1 METLAN
7 GILEITVSE
16 KGAELQSIYKITSN
30 REYLWQGDEKYWGKR
45 SPLLFPLI
53 GNIHN
58 QQIQIDGNIYP
69 MTRHGFAQ
77 KLLFKCRTDDRL
89 LHLSTTDTEETF
101 RVFPFHF
108 IYEVLYQL
116 SRNTLTVT
124 QRITNTGTDTMPF
137 QIGFHPAFNL
147 PMYHPADEIHG
158 YLSFNTDN
166 GVTSNIIEQ
175 GFLTEKLE
183 TYSCTD
189 GYLPIT
195 DKLFDYD
202 TVVDTRGLIERTTLY
217 DKNKKPLLT
226 VKSKAPITAYW
237 SPVQKAAPFICI
249 EPWQGC
255 SEDLHFTGE
264 MSHRR
269 FMSQLKENETFEFS
283 MQIIIE

>member
-69 MTRHGFAQ
+69 MSRHGFAQ
-77 KLLFKCRTDDRL
+77 KLLFECRTDDRL
-89 LHLSTTDTEETF
+89 LHLTTTDTKETYCI
-101 RVFPFHF
+101 FPFNF
-108 IYEVLYQL
+108 RLEVLYKL
-116 SRNTLTVT
+116 SRNVLTITHRV
-124 QRITNTGTDTMPF
+124 TNTGTGIMPF

-147 PMYHPADEIHG
+147 PMYDTADKIHG
-158 YLSFNTDN
+158 YLSFNTDD
-166 GVTSNIIEQ
+166 GLTSNCIEQ
-175 GFLTEKLE
+175 GFLTEESNIYPLE
-183 TYSCTD
+183 N

-195 DKLFDYD
+195 DNLFDND
-202 TVVDTRGLIERTTLY
+202 TLVDSRGLVERTTLY

-226 VKSKAPITAYW
+226 VKSKAPVTAYW
-237 SPVQKAAPFICI
+237 SPVQKSAPFICI

-255 SEDLHFTGE
+255 CEDLHFTGE
-264 MSHRR
+264 MRHRR
-269 FMSQLKENETFEFS
+269 FMNILHENETFESS